1 MLQEDLDRGT
11 APSLWDA
18 GPLQAHDA
26 TEGEPSEQE
35 LAKRLEWHR
44 LILSST
50 SDLISTHAPDTTF
63 VFASGACRRLLGW
76 EPEEMLGRTALEIV
90 HPDDLPAARRVHGQ
104 LLDSSDIETFTFRW
118 RRKDGSYVWV
128 ESTIRVMNRT
138 GTDVAEPEYH
148 VAVTRDV
155 SAQQQARERQEHL
168 RQELERAAFE
178 WRSTFDAIETPL
190 LMLGLDGRIR
200 RVNRA
205 ARDLLSRPYRELVGL
220 YVSDLGSG
228 QPSEAIAALAQRVME
243 GFSSEICE
251 ARDDTGRIWEVEAG
265 ASAGSEGSEAKVIV
279 QVRDITETAR
289 LQESLRRSE
298 TMAVLGAVVGGVAH
312 EVRNPLFGMSS
323 VLDAFEAR
331 FGDRPELNAYLPKL
345 RVELGRMTDLMQA
358 LLDYGKPARFEM
370 VPGSLSEALR
380 AALEICVPVAEQQGV
395 ELSSDDSAGE
405 WRVLVDQARLTQ
417 ALKNLIENA
426 VQHSPRD
433 GQVRVE
439 AFPVTLDGAPWVRV
453 SVKDRG
459 PGFSPADLPKILEPF
474 FSRRKGGTGLG
485 LSIVARVVEGHGGR
499 LRTANRPDGGAVVE
513 IDIPCIKPPESC

>member
-1 MLQEDLDRGT
+1 MQGQDTELGT
-11 APSLWDA
+11 APSLWGA
-18 GPLQAHDA
+18 GLSQAH
-26 TEGEPSEQE
+26 GEPDQVE
-35 LAKRLEWHR
+35 LAKRDEWHR
-44 LILSST
+44 LILSNT

-63 VFASGACRRLLGW
+63 VFASGACDLMLGW
-76 EPEEMLGRTALEIV
+76 KPQEILGRTALDLI
-90 HPDDLPAARRVHGQ
+90 HPDDLALAHRVHQ
-104 LLDSSDIETFTFRW
+104 RLLESSDVETFTGRF
-118 RRKDGSYVWV
+118 RRKDGSYIWV
-128 ESTIRVMNRT
+128 ESLIRVMNRT
-138 GTDVAEPEYH
+138 GMSAPEPEYR
-148 VAVTRDV
+148 VAVTRDI
-155 SAQQQARERQEHL
+155 SAQQQARKRQDQL

-178 WRSTFDAIETPL
+178 WRSTFDAIQTPL
-190 LMLGLDGRIR
+190 LMLGLDGKVR

-205 ARDLLSRPYRELVGL
+205 ARELLGRPYRDLAGL
-220 YVSDLGSG
+220 SVTELGSG

-243 GFSSEICE
+243 GFASEVCE
-251 ARDDTGRIWEVEAG
+251 ARGDGGKIWEVEAC
-265 ASAGSEGSEAKVIV
+265 ASAGSEKGEVKVIV

-331 FGDRPELNAYLPKL
+331 FGDRPELSAYLPRL

-370 VPGSLSEALR
+370 APGSVSEPLR
-380 AALEICVPVAEQQGV
+380 AALELCGPVAEQKRVG
-395 ELSSDDSAGE
+395 LSSDDAVGGCP
-405 WRVLVDQARLTQ
+405 VLLDPARLTQ

-426 VQHSPRD
+426 VQHSPQD
-433 GQVRVE
+433 GRVQVE

-459 PGFSPADLPKILEPF
+459 PGFNPADLPKVLEPF

-513 IDIPCIKPPESC
+513 VDIPCIRPSES